1 MGFWSNLVGK
11 KYHCMGCGVVLPS
24 APKDERDAYC
34 GEVCRANYQRLSTM
48 PPPKTAQEDDS
59 RPEPSDNR

>member
-11 KYHCMGCGVVLPS
+11 KYHCLGCGVVLPA
-24 APKDERDAYC
+24 APKDDNDVYC

-48 PPPKTAQEDDS
+48 PPPKVDQEED
-59 RPEPSDNR
+59 PEVAGSVNR